1 MNLKFLAPLI
11 LSSGLIAQ
19 TGVPQKPPIQQSPPP
34 VQFVQG
40 PPALTELEQTKL
52 ELYTT
57 QNMML
62 RRQEDELKQ
71 KYIKLVNDINVNHP
85 GYVFSEQTGQ
95 LVPTPKTSDSN
106 KEPYNPPVGPKVS
119 EQKKPE
125 VKK

>member
-19 TGVPQKPPIQQSPPP
+19 TGVPQKPPIQQSTTP
-34 VQFVQG
+34 VV
-40 PPALTELEQTKL
+40 ALTELEQTKL

-71 KYIKLVNDINVNHP
+71 KYIKLVNDINVSHP
-85 GYVFSEQTGQ
+85 GYIFSEQTGQ
-95 LVPTPKTSDSN
+95 LVPTPKTPDST

-119 EQKKPE
+119 DQKKPE